1 MVYARETES
10 SGLHPSFRRV
20 CVDQDQF
27 QTVFEKRDRTMK
39 ITGVRG
45 VDGGDRWSKI
55 AYRVAIATKK
65 FRYKFSIP
73 SPLSHLHPF
82 SAPLGFHPHSICWHS
97 TWCAKSGPASNRN
110 TLRKLE
116 AWSMHVVRK

>member
-65 FRYKFSIP
+65 NSGTSSRFLPRFLISTRF
-73 SPLSHLHPF
+73 LHPSVF
-82 SAPLGFHPHSICWHS
+82 TPTAYAGTVHGAPNLDQLQTVTLSANWKRGAC
-97 TWCAKSGPASNRN
+97 T
-110 TLRKLE
+110 
-116 AWSMHVVRK
+116 